1 MRTSVSICQGSAA
14 ALDWILP
21 DSVDLAVTSPP
32 YPMVRMWDDS
42 FSQQDPAISPALA
55 ADHGTDAFE
64 RMHLLLDRAWAELHR
79 VLKPGAIAC
88 INIGDAT
95 RTLDGDFRLYSNHSR
110 ILTSLLDLGFAV
122 LPDILW
128 RKQTNAP
135 TKFMGSGM
143 LPVGAY
149 VTYEHEYVLVV
160 RKGYRRQFT
169 TPADKARRRRSAY
182 FWEERNVW
190 FSDLW
195 LDIKG
200 AAQDGVEAA
209 ARQRSAAFPFELAAR
224 LVCMF
229 SVEEDMVLDPFAGT
243 GTTLAAALA
252 AGRNSI
258 GVDLDETFVPV
269 ARSLVRSMPQVANTH
284 AALRLQRHLDFV
296 AARTGDGKP
305 LKHTNTPYGFPV
317 MTSQEREL
325 LIRDVIDI
333 TGGDEGPLT
342 VTYSDDPQPEFSKPV
357 PADDTGAAAPTGVC

>member
-1 MRTSVSICQGSAA
+1 MGASLHPCAVYGNAMRTTVSMLQGSAA
-14 ALDWILP
+14 SLDSIRP
-21 DSVDLAVTSPP
+21 DSIDLVLTSPP
-32 YPMVRMWDDS
+32 YPMVQMWDDS
-42 FSQQDPAISPALA
+42 FAQQDPAISTALA
-55 ADHGTDAFE
+55 AGHGAEAFE
-64 RMHLLLDRAWAELHR
+64 RMHLLLDQAWAELHR

-95 RTLDGDFRLYSNHSR
+95 RTLEGDFRLYTNHSR
-110 ILTSLLDLGFAV
+110 ILTALLDLGFAA

-149 VTYEHEYVLVV
+149 VTYEHEYVLIV
-160 RKGYRRQFT
+160 RKGSRRQFASA
-169 TPADKARRRRSAY
+169 ADKTRRRRSAY

-200 AAQDGVEAA
+200 TAQDSVDHT
-209 ARQRSAAFPFELAAR
+209 ARQRSAAFPFELASR
-224 LVCMF
+224 LVCMH
-229 SVEEDMVLDPFAGT
+229 SVEEDTVLDPFAGT
-243 GTTLAAALA
+243 GTTLVAALA

-258 GVDLDETFVPV
+258 GVDLDGTFLPV
-269 ARSLVRSMPQVANTH
+269 AHTLLRSMPRVANTH

-296 AARTGDGKP
+296 AARTRDGKP
-305 LKHTNTPYGFPV
+305 LKHTNALYGFPV

-325 LIRDVIDI
+325 LIRDVTGI
-333 TGGDEGPLT
+333 TGEDGAPLT
-342 VTYSDDPQPEFSKPV
+342 VSYSDEPQPDF
-357 PADDTGAAAPTGVC
+357 AR